1 MIKFKKNPCIFTQ
14 NLISVPK
21 SFLVKP
27 LLFVI
32 KTSLAFPINNY
43 TIIYSIQT
51 YIHTCRHI
59 RVYRL
64 LSMHY

>member
-1 MIKFKKNPCIFTQ
+1 MIKFFKKPCIFSQ
-14 NLISVPK
+14 KLISIPK

-51 YIHTCRHI
+51 H
-59 RVYRL
+59 
-64 LSMHY
+64 M